1 MLSACASNTQLTS
14 RLDRNGLTVVTLDE
28 PIVLARPVRQLAAAA
43 RDYAYL
49 GPVEI
54 NRMGNRDYY
63 LWVGLASTIDR
74 QLIGVSPAQVQELAV
89 LVDGRPML
97 LPLVNWATDLEQSP
111 YDTAVP
117 LYATFAA
124 HASLDQIR
132 RIATAKSVEVHL
144 VSASGMT
151 RRYQKWQGDWAS
163 WSLLVATQ

>member
-1 MLSACASNTQLTS
+1 
-14 RLDRNGLTVVTLDE
+14 
-28 PIVLARPVRQLAAAA
+28 
-43 RDYAYL
+43 
-49 GPVEI
+49 
-54 NRMGNRDYY
+54 MGNRDYY

-151 RRYQKWQGDWAS
+151 RRYQSGR
-163 WSLLVATQ
+163 ATGRHGHCWWPPSEPGPAETGWIGRKSSTGSQ